1 MGRVE
6 VGVGWIGSGM
16 GIEWGGVGIGCV
28 VCELDWGESCVLFRP
43 HVLSVVSVSYS
54 FLFAEGWAMVLGG
67 GWCLKRGGGE
77 VLRYQGGAVV
87 SALVSVCGIESR
99 RLVWLVLSLLAARGS
114 HVLPVG
120 AVVLLGCR

>member
-1 MGRVE
+1 MTEGSTEGFFLLAGRPLTKGLTE
-6 VGVGWIGSGM
+6 GLGSAF
-16 GIEWGGVGIGCV
+16 W
-28 VCELDWGESCVLFRP
+28 DLFR
-43 HVLSVVSVSYS
+43 
-54 FLFAEGWAMVLGG
+54 FGWAMVLGG
-67 GWCLKRGGGE
+67 GWCLKKGGGE

-87 SALVSVCGIESR
+87 SALVRVCGIESR

>member
-1 MGRVE
+1 M
-6 VGVGWIGSGM
+6 
-16 GIEWGGVGIGCV
+16 
-28 VCELDWGESCVLFRP
+28 LT
-43 HVLSVVSVSYS
+43 
-54 FLFAEGWAMVLGG
+54 
-67 GWCLKRGGGE
+67 E

-87 SALVSVCGIESR
+87 SALVRVCGIESR